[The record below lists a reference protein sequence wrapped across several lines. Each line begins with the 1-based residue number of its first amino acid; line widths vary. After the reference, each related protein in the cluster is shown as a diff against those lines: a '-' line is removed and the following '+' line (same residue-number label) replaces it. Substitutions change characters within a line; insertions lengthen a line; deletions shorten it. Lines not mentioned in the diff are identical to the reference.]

1 MSLIADIFNNLLYP
15 SNLEEVSSKGNKFAP
30 STNYSIL
37 ITLATSNPDI
47 DWNMRTVVDGKE
59 HFFILK
65 HSGPNIAHLQTIW
78 CHS

>member
-47 DWNMRTVVDGKE
+47 DWNMRTVVDGKRN
-59 HFFILK
+59 LLVSK
-65 HSGPNIAHLQTIW
+65 YSVTNIAHL
-78 CHS
+78 